1 MEHSTKQPNVLR
13 SLYDFAEKKA
23 MESINNRRHVTFIL
37 HLMFFA
43 Y

>member
-1 MEHSTKQPNVLR
+1 MEHSTTQPKVLK
-13 SLYDFAEKKA
+13 SLYDFAVKKA
-23 MESINNRRHVTFIL
+23 MESINNTRHVTFIL